1 MQIQTN
7 ENSTTTTGVVT
18 FSFSNAV
25 ETWRLQ
31 RLIKV
36 YSYLA
41 STYDN
46 YEYFHH
52 ITRMH
57 DHEGMLTVTVSEENY
72 DLFDAICKLW
82 EVEGEIDAEMV
93 KS

>member
-1 MQIQTN
+1 MQIDVAQN
-7 ENSTTTTGVVT
+7 TTTTGVVT

-36 YSYLA
+36 YSYIT
-41 STYDN
+41 SMYDHE
-46 YEYFHH
+46 EYFHL

-57 DHEGMLTVTVSEENY
+57 DHKGELTVTVSAENC
-72 DLFDAICKLW
+72 DLSDVVCKLW
-82 EVEGEIDAEMV
+82 GLEGEIDVKIV

>member
-1 MQIQTN
+1 MQIETN
-7 ENSTTTTGVVT
+7 GNTTTTGVVT
-18 FSFSNAV
+18 FSFSNPV

-36 YSYLA
+36 YSYIT

-46 YEYFHH
+46 EEYFHV

-57 DHEGMLTVTVSEENY
+57 DHKGELTVTVSEENY
-72 DLFDAICKLW
+72 DLFDTICKLW
-82 EVEGEIDAEMV
+82 QLEGEIDAEMV

>member
-1 MQIQTN
+1 MQIDKA
-7 ENSTTTTGVVT
+7 ENNNTTGVVT

-36 YSYLA
+36 YSYIT

-46 YEYFHH
+46 YEFFHH

-57 DHEGMLTVTVSEENY
+57 DHEGYLTVTVSEENY

-82 EVEGEIDAEMV
+82 ELEGEIDAEMV
-93 KS
+93 KA

>member
-1 MQIQTN
+1 MQIDETQN
-7 ENSTTTTGVVT
+7 TTTTGVVT

-31 RLIKV
+31 RMIKV
-36 YSYLA
+36 YSYIT
-41 STYDN
+41 SMYDSE
-46 YEYFHH
+46 EYFHL

-57 DHEGMLTVTVSEENY
+57 DHEGELTVTVSEENY

-82 EVEGEIDAEMV
+82 QLEGEIDAEMV

>member
-1 MQIQTN
+1 MQIN
-7 ENSTTTTGVVT
+7 EGDNYNTIGVVT
-18 FSFSNAV
+18 FSFSNPV

-36 YSYLA
+36 YSYIA
-41 STYDN
+41 SMYDGE
-46 YEYFHH
+46 EYFHV

-57 DHEGMLTVTVSEENY
+57 DHEGELTVTVSEENY
-72 DLFDAICKLW
+72 DVIDTIGKLW
-82 EVEGEIDAEMV
+82 SLEGEIDVTMV

>member
-1 MQIQTN
+1 MQIDEKQN
-7 ENSTTTTGVVT
+7 GVVT
-18 FSFSNAV
+18 FSFSNAT

-46 YEYFHH
+46 YEFFHH

-57 DHEGMLTVTVSEENY
+57 DHEGELTVTVSEKNQ
-72 DLFDAICKLW
+72 DLSDVISKLW
-82 EVEGEIDAEMV
+82 ELEGEIDV
-93 KS
+93 KIVTA